1 MKYIKKYYEF
11 VDSSATLG
19 NTPGMDVV
27 NLSVMT
33 NGNNFHTNYGSAD
46 KLEVLTFDKKKK
58 KSYKRNYSYEDDEDE
73 DEDNDV

>member
-19 NTPGMDVV
+19 NTPGMSVV
-27 NLSVMT
+27 NVSVMT

-46 KLEVLTFDKKKK
+46 KIEVLTFDKKDKKK
-58 KSYKRNYSYEDDEDE
+58 KSYKINHSDEDDEDE
-73 DEDNDV
+73 DDDV